1 MFNVNIQTQVDLRD
15 IEKLVLNVRVQFDI
29 RVVKTTVD
37 RKLFI

>member
-15 IEKLVLNVRVQFDI
+15 IGKLVLNVRVQFDI